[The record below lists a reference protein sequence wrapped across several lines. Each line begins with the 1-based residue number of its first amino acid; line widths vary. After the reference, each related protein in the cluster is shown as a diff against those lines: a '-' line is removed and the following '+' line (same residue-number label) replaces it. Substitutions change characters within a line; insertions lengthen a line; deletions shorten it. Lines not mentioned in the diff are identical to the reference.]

1 MIDLGRRDGRM
12 LRIGHRG
19 APALAPENTIESLR
33 LALELGC
40 DLVEFDVQDLE
51 GTLVL
56 AHDPPAGPA
65 SDLPTL
71 DEALAFLA
79 GTEAGV
85 HLDLKA
91 RAAEDAVAEALRRHG
106 LVERTVVSSFR
117 PETLRALAAAEPGVR
132 LGLTY
137 PEDRR
142 GLGQRRAVAPFV
154 GLALAAMRAA
164 LPLRVS
170 GLLAGAGAR
179 AAMLH
184 FAVVSKA
191 AVERCHAL
199 DTPVLV
205 WTVDEHAWVPR
216 LHALGVDGVI
226 TNDPRI
232 FGELDFSA
240 R

>member
-19 APALAPENTIESLR
+19 AAALAPENTIESLR

-40 DLVEFDVQDLE
+40 DLVEFDVHELD

-56 AHDPPAGPA
+56 AHDPPSSSEPG
-65 SDLPTL
+65 LPTL
-71 DEALAFLA
+71 DEALAFLT
-79 GTEAGV
+79 GTEAGA

-91 RAAEDAVAEALRRHG
+91 SGAEDTVAESLRRHG

-117 PETLRALAAAEPGVR
+117 PKTLLALGAAEPGVR

-142 GLGQRRAVAPFV
+142 GLVQRRAVAPLI
-154 GLALAAMRAA
+154 GPALAAMRVA
-164 LPLRVS
+164 LPFRIS
-170 GLLAGAGAR
+170 RLLAGGSAT

-184 FAVVSKA
+184 FAVISKA
-191 AVERCHAL
+191 VVERCHAL
-199 DTPVLV
+199 GAPVLV
-205 WTVDEHAWVPR
+205 WTVDEHVLVPR
-216 LHALGVDGVI
+216 LDAMGVDGVI

-232 FGELDFSA
+232 FRG
-240 R
+240 

>member
-1 MIDLGRRDGRM
+1 VIDLGRRDGRM

-19 APALAPENTIESLR
+19 AAALAPENTIESLR

-40 DLVEFDVQDLE
+40 DLVEFDVHELD

-56 AHDPPAGPA
+56 AHDPPSTSGPG
-65 SDLPTL
+65 LPTL
-71 DEALAFLA
+71 DEALTFLVR
-79 GTEAGV
+79 TEAGA

-91 RAAEDAVAEALRRHG
+91 SGAEHAVAEALRRHG

-117 PETLRALAAAEPGVR
+117 AETLRALGAAEPAVR

-142 GLGQRRAVAPFV
+142 GLVQRRAVAPLI
-154 GLALAAMRAA
+154 GPALAAMRAA
-164 LPLRVS
+164 LPFRVS
-170 GLLAGAGAR
+170 RLLAGAGAT

-184 FAVVSKA
+184 FAVISKA
-191 AVERCHAL
+191 VVERCHAL
-199 DTPVLV
+199 GSPVLV
-205 WTVDEHAWVPR
+205 WTVDEYSWVPR
-216 LHALGVDGVI
+216 LDAMGVDGVI

-232 FGELDFSA
+232 FRG
-240 R
+240 

>member
-19 APALAPENTIESLR
+19 AAALAPENTIESLR

-40 DLVEFDVQDLE
+40 DLVEFDVHDAE

-56 AHDPPAGPA
+56 VHDRPAGRAPG
-65 SDLPTL
+65 LPTL

-79 GTEAGV
+79 GTKAGV

-91 RAAEDAVAEALRRHG
+91 AGAEEPVAGALRRHG

-117 PETLRALAAAEPGVR
+117 PETLRALAAVEPAVR

-142 GLGQRRAVAPFV
+142 GLGQRRAVAPLV
-154 GLALAAMRAA
+154 GPALAAMRAA
-164 LPLRVS
+164 LPFRLPRLVAA
-170 GLLAGAGAR
+170 AGAS

-184 FAVVSKA
+184 FAVVSQA
-191 AVERCHAL
+191 AVERCHSLGA
-199 DTPVLV
+199 PVLV
-205 WTVDEHAWVPR
+205 WTVDEPAW
-216 LHALGVDGVI
+216 LAGLDALGVDGVI

-232 FGELDFSA
+232 FRG
-240 R
+240 